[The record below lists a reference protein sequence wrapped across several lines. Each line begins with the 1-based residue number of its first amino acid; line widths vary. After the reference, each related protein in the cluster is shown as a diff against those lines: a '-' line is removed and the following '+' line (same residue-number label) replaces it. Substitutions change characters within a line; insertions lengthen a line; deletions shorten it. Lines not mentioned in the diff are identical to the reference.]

1 MRVAGHLYKQLILCR
16 IRVSNPIRT
25 DPGRSMPAN
34 DQPTPILP
42 GLSPIC
48 GRAIEARFDGELMSS
63 DGGLLVL
70 REVEQRLG
78 IAGRLAGCIRDP
90 RAPERIVHGLDEII
104 RFRMLMIAAG
114 YEDGNDADSLRADP
128 LFKLAMD
135 RLPEHGDLC
144 SQSTVSRAE
153 NLPDRHALLR
163 MGRAMV
169 DHYCQSF
176 RQVPRRIVLDNDD
189 TLDAVHGG
197 QQLRLFNGHYDEY
210 GFQPIVVFD
219 GEGRMITA
227 LLRPASR
234 PSGRQIVFWL
244 RRLIAALRDNWPRV
258 EILLRADSHYCT
270 PEVLRFCRAERLDYV
285 LGVAPTS
292 TLRKHITALEAST
305 VERAAKAGGEKL
317 RRFKEFY
324 DGAASWDR
332 VERIIA
338 RVEAGPQGVDTR
350 FIVTSLDGLRG
361 RTVYQDIYC
370 ARGQA
375 ENHIKAWKTHLA
387 ADRTSCCRAT
397 ANQMRLFL
405 HIGAYWLM
413 WSLRAAMPRRS
424 IWRVPQF
431 DTLRLRLIKL
441 AARVEVLK
449 RKLRLYLPR
458 STPNQPIFA
467 CALAHLP
474 RMLA

>member
-1 MRVAGHLYKQLILCR
+1 
-16 IRVSNPIRT
+16 
-25 DPGRSMPAN
+25 MPAN
-34 DQPTPILP
+34 DEATAILP

-48 GRAIEARFDGELMSS
+48 GRQIEARFDGALMSS

-78 IAGRLAGCIRDP
+78 IARRLAACIPDP
-90 RAPERIVHGLDEII
+90 RASARILHGLDEII

-114 YEDGNDADSLRADP
+114 YEDGNDADALRTDP
-128 LFKLAMD
+128 VFKLAMD

-144 SQSTVSRAE
+144 SQSTVSRTE

-176 RQVPRRIVLDNDD
+176 RQVPRRIVLDIDD
-189 TLDAVHGG
+189 TFDAVHGG
-197 QQLRLFNGHYDEY
+197 QQLRLFNAHYDEY

-219 GEGRMITA
+219 GEGRMIAA
-227 LLRPASR
+227 LLRPACR
-234 PSGRQIVFWL
+234 PTGRQIVFWL

-285 LGVAPTS
+285 LGVAPTT
-292 TLRKHITALEAST
+292 TLRKHVTELEAST
-305 VERAAKAGGEKL
+305 TARAARASGEKL

-350 FIVTSLDGLRG
+350 FIVTSLDGVRG

-375 ENHIKAWKTHLA
+375 ENHIKSWKTHLGA
-387 ADRTSCCRAT
+387 CPRAGRRPDPWADRTSCPKAT
-397 ANQMRLFL
+397 ANQFRLFL
-405 HIGAYWLM
+405 HAGACWLL
-413 WSLRAAMPRRS
+413 WGLRALMPERS
-424 IWRVPQF
+424 SWRLAQF
-431 DTLRLRLIKL
+431 DIRLIKT
-441 AARVEVLK
+441 AARIVEIKTRIKIHLPGSAADQPI
-449 RKLRLYLPR
+449 RHLAPGRLPR
-458 STPNQPIFA
+458 LLT
-467 CALAHLP
+467 
-474 RMLA
+474 